1 MVSMEDFEALR
12 EAVRELQG
20 SIGTIEAD
28 NNDLMDGMMEMA
40 TCMSGMTDK
49 FGKDTTMMPTEDS
62 STKMPTDRETS
73 TMMPTD
79 RETSTMMPTDRET
92 STMMPETST
101 MMPTDRETSTM
112 MPTEPE
118 TTQKPT
124 EEWETIGELWV
135 DPVAQPNENN
145 KCSTSRDDRAFKL
158 AFTNTVNCLNR
169 CKQDATCVY
178 ATTEKSLHCIGCRTL
193 NQRAVGW
200 YAYKVIGKEEPT
212 EGARRELSEIEQLR
226 AENAALKAELA
237 RRN

>member
-28 NNDLMDGMMEMA
+28 NNDVMDSMMEMA

-49 FGKDTTMMPTEDS
+49 FGKDTTMMPTED
-62 STKMPTDRETS
+62 KS

-79 RETSTMMPTDRET
+79 RETSTV
-92 STMMPETST
+92 
-101 MMPTDRETSTM
+101 
-112 MPTEPE
+112 MPTERRE
-118 TTQKPT
+118 TKSPTMAPIYTETEAPT
-124 EEWETIGELWV
+124 EEWETIAEIWV

-145 KCSTSRDDRAFKL
+145 KCSTSKDDRAFKL
-158 AFTNTVNCLNR
+158 AFTNTMNCLNR
-169 CKQDATCVY
+169 CKQDASCVY
-178 ATTEKSLHCIGCRTL
+178 ATTEKSLHCIGCKKL
-193 NQRAVGW
+193 NQRSDGW
-200 YAYKVIGKEEPT
+200 YAYKIIGKE

>member
-73 TMMPTD
+73 SSMMPTD
-79 RETSTMMPTDRET
+79 RETS
-92 STMMPETST
+92 
-101 MMPTDRETSTM
+101 STM

-124 EEWETIGELWV
+124 EEWETIAELWV

-158 AFTNTVNCLNR
+158 TFTSTVNCLNR
-169 CKQDATCVY
+169 CKQDASCVY
-178 ATTEKSLHCIGCRTL
+178 ATTEKSLHCIGCKKL
-193 NQRAVGW
+193 NQRSDGW
-200 YAYKVIGKEEPT
+200 YAYKIIGKE
-212 EGARRELSEIEQLR
+212 EGARRELSEIEQLRQLR

>member
-49 FGKDTTMMPTEDS
+49 FGKDTTMMPSEDS

-73 TMMPTD
+73 MMPTERETSMAPTD
-79 RETSTMMPTDRET
+79 RETSMAPTDY
-92 STMMPETST
+92 
-101 MMPTDRETSTM
+101 
-112 MPTEPE
+112 E
-118 TTQKPT
+118 TTKSPSAKPT
-124 EEWETIGELWV
+124 EQWETFAQLWV
-135 DPVAQPNENN
+135 DPELQPNEHN
-145 KCSTSRDDRAFKL
+145 KCSTSRDDRSFKL
-158 AFTNTVNCLNR
+158 AYTNLENCLKR
-169 CKQDATCVY
+169 CNSDDTCVY
-178 ATTEKSLHCIGCRTL
+178 ATTEKDLHCIGCKVL
-193 NQRAVGW
+193 NQRSEGW
-200 YAYKVIGKEEPT
+200 YAYKIIGKEET
-212 EGARRELSEIEQLR
+212 TDGARRELSEIEQLR